1 MAQIIKFRERFKGQ
15 AGGKLYGECPA
26 CGCDEFHV
34 LMDEDED
41 VRGNECKYCRAEY
54 LFPEG
59 EYIQFELE

>member
-1 MAQIIKFRERFKGQ
+1 MAEIIQFRKEDD
-15 AGGKLYGECPA
+15 KLYGQCPL

-34 LMDEDED
+34 LMDDDED

-59 EYIQFELE
+59 EYIQFELEQ